1 MNPMG
6 KHITER
12 NTTSE
17 NVTYLVDNKKCLC
30 QHEKLYPLTDRRGKW
45 ISETM
50 YRDIEKQFQQDSHK
64 YTSSERIDCSS
75 TQKLTNYE
83 IEYYLFC

>member
-6 KHITER
+6 KHITKR
-12 NTTSE
+12 NTTSD

-50 YRDIEKQFQQDSHK
+50 YRDIEKLFNKTHINTPLQRE
-64 YTSSERIDCSS
+64 YTVYQLI
-75 TQKLTNYE
+75 N
-83 IEYYLFC
+83 